1 MNKENTFKDNN
12 KTAVTPKALSASVG
26 LLKDLSA
33 ITLFE
38 NDSFIALNKP
48 AGVLSIPDRMQSE
61 PSLKDRLIEK
71 YGSIFTIH
79 RLDKE
84 TSGIILFAKD
94 AETHKFFSK
103 QFEEKAMEKYYMGL
117 VHGSPAHKTGSIGG
131 AIMEHPVFKG
141 QMVINKN
148 GKPSLTE
155 YEVIENFPKYSLV
168 KFQLHTGRTH
178 QIRVHSKNIGHPIVC
193 DPLYG
198 DGKPVML
205 SAIKKKF
212 KLSKH
217 DDEERPMLS
226 RVALHSYE
234 LKFTDEQGKA
244 FDLTAELPKDM
255 RALMQQLKKNR

>member
-1 MNKENTFKDNN
+1 MIKDNAFTDN
-12 KTAVTPKALSASVG
+12 KKSAGTSKSTSGAGAV
-26 LLKDLSA
+26 LKDLST

-38 NDSFIALNKP
+38 NDHFIALNKP

-61 PSLKDRLIEK
+61 PSLKDKLIEK

-79 RLDKE
+79 RLDRE

-94 AETHKFFSK
+94 AETHKYFSK
-103 QFEEKAMEKYYMGL
+103 QFEEKTMEKYYLGL
-117 VHGSPAHKTGSIGG
+117 VHGIPPEKTGKIDA
-131 AIMEHPVFKG
+131 AIIEHPVFKG

-155 YEVIENFPKYSLV
+155 YEVLENLGKYSLV

-198 DGKPVML
+198 DGKAVML

-217 DDEERPMLS
+217 DNDERPMLN

-234 LKFTDEQGKA
+234 LKFKDAQDKE
-244 FDLTAELPKDM
+244 FNLVAELPKDM
-255 RALMQQLKKNR
+255 RALIQQLKKNK